1 MDYKFTII
9 VPIFNEAANLIR
21 VETELSAYLNTLAL
35 ASKVLLVND
44 GSTDDS
50 QRHIEAICKRNENF
64 NYLLLSKNNGLSAA
78 LKAGIE
84 NVDPSL
90 TGYIDADLQTSP
102 NDFDL
107 LLEHAETYDFVTGV
121 RLHRKDTLIKKII
134 SKVSN
139 GIRRVFTQ
147 DGMTDTGCPLKILK
161 TENAQ
166 QIPMFKGF
174 HRFLPAMI
182 LLQGGTIKQVPI
194 AHYPRLYGISKFGLK
209 NRFLSP
215 LLFCFVYLW
224 MKQKTINYSIKKKS
238 I

>member
-84 NVDPSL
+84 NV
-90 TGYIDADLQTSP
+90 
-102 NDFDL
+102 
-107 LLEHAETYDFVTGV
+107 
-121 RLHRKDTLIKKII
+121 
-134 SKVSN
+134 
-139 GIRRVFTQ
+139 
-147 DGMTDTGCPLKILK
+147 
-161 TENAQ
+161 
-166 QIPMFKGF
+166 
-174 HRFLPAMI
+174 
-182 LLQGGTIKQVPI
+182 
-194 AHYPRLYGISKFGLK
+194 
-209 NRFLSP
+209 
-215 LLFCFVYLW
+215 
-224 MKQKTINYSIKKKS
+224 
-238 I
+238 